1 MLGLVTTATLERG
14 DAMSLRNFLGLIP
27 AMEEDTSG
35 KAQKEI
41 EHIVYGRLT
50 DFAQL
55 SNAASRESQE
65 QWQVKLPKTELN
77 AAESAVRVRMTQIE
91 GADPNYYLTL
101 KSRAKVGNLEATLSC
116 GEDMF
121 TMMKF
126 AADFGMIK
134 DRYRFPV
141 PNTELV
147 WEVDVF
153 KKPDGTYH
161 DWVKIDLEVDDLSAP
176 LPELPLKFA
185 DVILPTDLEGPDK
198 EKHNATLDT
207 LYTSVFKTPNQYKDG
222 GSDTDAPA
230 TDSQEETAA
239 TEAFSLF
246 SRFSRF

>member
-1 MLGLVTTATLERG
+1 MHFRQ
-14 DAMSLRNFLGLIP
+14 FLGLMP
-27 AMEEDTSG
+27 GMEEDTSG

-65 QWQVKLPKTELN
+65 QWQVKMAKSDKN
-77 AAESAVRVRMTQIE
+77 AGEGAIRVRKSHID

-101 KSRAKVGNLEATLSC
+101 KTRAKVGNLESTLSC

-126 AADFGMIK
+126 LADFGMVK

-161 DWVKIDLEVDDLSAP
+161 DWVKIDLEVEDLSAP

-185 DVILPTDLEGPDK
+185 DVIMPADLEGQDK
-198 EKHNATLDT
+198 EKHNATLDV
-207 LYTSVFKTPNQYKDG
+207 LYNSVFKTPNAFLNG
-222 GSDTDAPA
+222 ESTA
-230 TDSQEETAA
+230 EETEVAEETPEEKVAA
-239 TEAFSLF
+239 EAFWLF
-246 SRFSRF
+246 NRM

>member
-1 MLGLVTTATLERG
+1 MHFRQ
-14 DAMSLRNFLGLIP
+14 FLGLMP
-27 AMEEDTSG
+27 GMEEDTSG

-65 QWQVKLPKTELN
+65 QWQVKMVKSDKN
-77 AAESAVRVRMTQIE
+77 AGEGAIRVRKSQID

-101 KSRAKVGNLEATLSC
+101 KTRAKVGNLESTLSC

-126 AADFGMIK
+126 LADFGMVK

-161 DWVKIDLEVDDLSAP
+161 DWVKIDLEVEDLSAP

-185 DVILPTDLEGPDK
+185 DVIMPADLEGQDK
-198 EKHNATLDT
+198 EKHNATLDV
-207 LYTSVFKTPNQYKDG
+207 LYNSVFKTPNSFLNG
-222 GSDTDAPA
+222 ESTA
-230 TDSQEETAA
+230 EETEVAEETPEEKVAA
-239 TEAFSLF
+239 EAFWLF
-246 SRFSRF
+246 NRM

>member
-1 MLGLVTTATLERG
+1 MAF
-14 DAMSLRNFLGLIP
+14 RNFLGLTP
-27 AMEEDTSG
+27 GMEEDTSG

-55 SNAASRESQE
+55 SNAASREIQE
-65 QWQVKLPKTELN
+65 QWQVKLPKSEKN
-77 AAESAVRVRMTQIE
+77 AAEGAVRVRKSQIE
-91 GADPNYYLTL
+91 GADPNYFLTM
-101 KSRAKVGNLEATLSC
+101 KTRAKVGSLESTLSC
-116 GEDMF
+116 SEDMF

-126 AADFGMIK
+126 VAEFGMVK

-161 DWVKIDLEVDDLSAP
+161 DWVKIDLEVDDLSTP

-207 LYTSVFKTPNQYKDG
+207 LYSSVFKTANPYLNGAPGDS
-222 GSDTDAPA
+222 SDDDTSTDQNEP
-230 TDSQEETAA
+230 SPEEKTA
-239 TEAFSLF
+239 TEAFQLF
-246 SRFSRF
+246 ARF